1 MQEASLFQLLS
12 FWKSENKKYLS
23 LRCFYSIC
31 AKLYL
36 TVVLKNCLCGMSLL
50 KMHVF
55 SRLFKHASLS
65 FSASWHKSSR
75 REEKPQDKLP
85 NMKELKCLLALRK
98 DLPSIYHTASF
109 ATGSLL
115 ALSLNQLRGQWE
127 SSRYIT
133 ALV

>member
-1 MQEASLFQLLS
+1 METNMQLLFHAGGKFIPVTS

-36 TVVLKNCLCGMSLL
+36 TVVLKNCLCGMCLL

-65 FSASWHKSSR
+65 FSAS
-75 REEKPQDKLP
+75 
-85 NMKELKCLLALRK
+85 
-98 DLPSIYHTASF
+98 
-109 ATGSLL
+109 
-115 ALSLNQLRGQWE
+115 
-127 SSRYIT
+127 
-133 ALV
+133 